1 MTLPLICWAKV
12 PSDGPV
18 NAHLTL
24 RPLVGSL
31 SRERLRTEGGHRWH
45 FPLCAVVVGLLKRR
59 VLRCSDGGA
68 EFRCRSLSPLR
79 GRAGETGEVVQG
91 AQFPRAACVFQFVC
105 SAMLRAT
112 ALKASS
118 ILSAH
123 FMPGAVSMPL
133 LRSRPSG

>member
-1 MTLPLICWAKV
+1 MALPFVCSCRRLVKAK
-12 PSDGPV
+12 
-18 NAHLTL
+18 
-24 RPLVGSL
+24 GSAL
-31 SRERLRTEGGHRWH
+31 FGW
-45 FPLCAVVVGLLKRR
+45 
-59 VLRCSDGGA
+59 GA